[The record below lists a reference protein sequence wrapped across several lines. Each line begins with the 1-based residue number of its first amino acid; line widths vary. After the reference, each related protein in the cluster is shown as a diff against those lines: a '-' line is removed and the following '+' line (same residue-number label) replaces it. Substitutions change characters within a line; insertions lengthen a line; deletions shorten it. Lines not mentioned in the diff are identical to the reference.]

1 MAMVIVSMSMAIIS
15 KPSLQTFLFD
25 GRVELTQSSGRFGCA
40 SGFGLT
46 SRVNAFA
53 GTLLPAPSF
62 LMMPHSPLCWTTQ
75 VGSVCLAREG
85 RVLLPVMDTKKVERF
100 LVSMMSIFGYAH
112 EGRQGFG
119 LVQY

>member
-15 KPSLQTFLFD
+15 KPSLKTFLFD
-25 GRVELTQSSGRFGCA
+25 GQAELTRSSGRFGCT

-62 LMMPHSPLCWTTQ
+62 LMMPHSPLCWMTQ

-85 RVLLPVMDTKKVERF
+85 RVLLPVMDTKVDRF
-100 LVSMMSIFGYAH
+100 LVGMMSIFGYAH
-112 EGRQGFG
+112 EGQQGFG

>member
-25 GRVELTQSSGRFGCA
+25 GRVELIQSSGRFGCA

-46 SRVNAFA
+46 SRVNAVDR
-53 GTLLPAPSF
+53 TSLPAPSF
-62 LMMPHSPLCWTTQ
+62 LMMQHGPLRWMTR

-100 LVSMMSIFGYAH
+100 
-112 EGRQGFG
+112 
-119 LVQY
+119 